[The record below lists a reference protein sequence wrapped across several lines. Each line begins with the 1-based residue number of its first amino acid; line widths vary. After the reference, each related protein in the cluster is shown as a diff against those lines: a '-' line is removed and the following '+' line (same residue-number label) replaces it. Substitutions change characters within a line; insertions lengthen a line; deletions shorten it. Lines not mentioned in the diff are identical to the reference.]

1 MYASVIRRELAKLE
15 DERPKKCKKII
26 APDIESYDKMSI
38 QIISAPKKK
47 VIKKLCKRSND
58 NTDALAEE
66 QEYQKKLKWLK
77 GHGDLTGEEENDPG
91 NDSSGNEASST

>member
-15 DERPKKCKKII
+15 DERPKKRKKII

-47 VIKKLCKRSND
+47 VIKKL
-58 NTDALAEE
+58 
-66 QEYQKKLKWLK
+66 
-77 GHGDLTGEEENDPG
+77 
-91 NDSSGNEASST
+91 